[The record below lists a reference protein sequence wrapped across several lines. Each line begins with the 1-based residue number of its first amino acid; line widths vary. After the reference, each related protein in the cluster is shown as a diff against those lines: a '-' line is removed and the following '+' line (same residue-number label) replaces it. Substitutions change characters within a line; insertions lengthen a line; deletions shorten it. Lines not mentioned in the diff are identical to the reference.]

1 MTDQLTLALDAELPN
16 LPEGLR
22 PMLPRPL
29 AEPFDSAQHLFE
41 PSWGGLRAL
50 VFMGP
55 AATQGGG
62 GVRIVDLDGIN
73 RTAAFPEL
81 AGLAVRVA
89 ARSAVLDGELVVVD
103 ATGRADAGELAR
115 RLDGAAG
122 RPVAYLV
129 FDLLHVD
136 GRSTLS
142 WPLSRRRETLR
153 RILHAGDEVV
163 AVPAIP
169 GEGRALHDA
178 AAGQGIAGIMAR
190 QTAGPYL
197 PGIRSRLWRFIAVPV
212 HVAGS
217 EAAAAAVEDQVPE
230 PELPERSSG
239 VAPIVALIRRLPLE
253 DVDD

>member
-1 MTDQLTLALDAELPN
+1 MTDQLTLRLDTDLPN

-29 AEPFDSAQHLFE
+29 TEPFDSTEHVFE

-50 VFMGP
+50 AFIGP
-55 AATQGGG
+55 AVTPGSGDVRLVDVD
-62 GVRIVDLDGIN
+62 GVD
-73 RTAAFPEL
+73 RTAALSEL

-103 ATGRADAGELAR
+103 DAGRADPRELAR
-115 RLDGAAG
+115 RLDGNAG

-142 WPLSRRRETLR
+142 WPLLRRRETLR
-153 RILHAGDEVV
+153 RILRAGDEVI

-169 GEGRALHDA
+169 GEGRALHA
-178 AAGQGIAGIMAR
+178 AAVAQGIAGIMAR
-190 QTAGPYL
+190 RTNGPYL
-197 PGIRSRLWRFIAVPV
+197 SGIRSRLWRSIA
-212 HVAGS
+212 AGR
-217 EAAAAAVEDQVPE
+217 AAPTAGPGGDRPPEEVPE
-230 PELPERSSG
+230 PASG
-239 VAPIVALIRRLPLE
+239 VAPVIALIRRLPFDDQE
-253 DVDD
+253 DE

>member
-1 MTDQLTLALDAELPN
+1 MTDQLTLRLDTDLPN

-22 PMLPRPL
+22 PMLARPL
-29 AEPFDSAQHLFE
+29 AEPFDSAHHLFE

-50 VFMGP
+50 AFVGP
-55 AATQGGG
+55 AETQGGG
-62 GVRIVDLDGIN
+62 GVRIVDVEGVD

-81 AGLAVRVA
+81 AGLAVRVD
-89 ARSAVLDGELVVVD
+89 ARSAILDGELVVVD
-103 ATGRADAGELAR
+103 AMGRADAGELAR

-136 GRSTLS
+136 GRSILS

-178 AAGQGIAGIMAR
+178 AVGQGIAGIMAR

-197 PGIRSRLWRFIAVPV
+197 PGIRSRLWRFIA
-212 HVAGS
+212 AGVS
-217 EAAAAAVEDQVPE
+217 GSGSLPEEAADAAAVD
-230 PELPERSSG
+230 LPAPSSG
-239 VAPIVALIRRLPLE
+239 AAPVLALIRRLPL
-253 DVDD
+253 DDGDFG